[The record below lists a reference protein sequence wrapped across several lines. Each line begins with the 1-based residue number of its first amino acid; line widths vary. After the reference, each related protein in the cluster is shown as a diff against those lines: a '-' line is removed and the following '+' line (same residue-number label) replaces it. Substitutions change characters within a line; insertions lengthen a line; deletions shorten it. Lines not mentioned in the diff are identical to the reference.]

1 MNYAKMTVRERL
13 TQRGMISFG
22 GYGWHSI
29 GSIPKIK
36 AHTLPV
42 SVRQSPVVFISVS
55 GLAIYSI
62 SSKIEKKTIF
72 RYL

>member
-1 MNYAKMTVRERL
+1 
-13 TQRGMISFG
+13 MIGFG
-22 GYGWHSI
+22 GYGRHSI

-62 SSKIEKKTIF
+62 SSKIEKRLSLDICKKDEHK
-72 RYL
+72 Y